1 MKWYLFLIVITA
13 FIACDSSKEV
23 KQIYTERFTIGRI
36 DSLQKVDENTS
47 DTLQNIQTILLGLE
61 LGADSVTS
69 YNQLQKKLQKE
80 ADGSFLFAFPN
91 PKLAMIVKPY
101 FYQNKLW
108 KVELYEKSP
117 QKRDDYDTDELKVLT
132 TILSKYYPEEN
143 IDEMPLS
150 SVMDI
155 PGETTSFKVK
165 DNLMVAVRFH
175 PSQGITVGYIDLYA
189 IRQMEILKNKQ
200 IKDMAKDL

>member
-23 KQIYTERFTIGRI
+23 KEVYTERFTIGRI
-36 DSLQKVDENTS
+36 DSLQKADESTS
-47 DTLQNIQTILLGLE
+47 DTLQSIQAILLGLE
-61 LGADSVTS
+61 FGADSVTS

-80 ADGSFLFAFPN
+80 VDGSFLFAFPN
-91 PKLAMIVKPY
+91 PQLVMIVKPY
-101 FYQNKLW
+101 FYQNRLW

-117 QKRDDYDTDELKVLT
+117 QKRDDYNNDGLKVLT

-143 IDEMPLS
+143 IDEMPLF

-165 DNLMVAVRFH
+165 NNLMVAVRFH
-175 PSQGITVGYIDLYA
+175 PSQGITVGYINLYA
-189 IRQMEILKNKQ
+189 IQQMESIKNKQ
-200 IKDMAKDL
+200 MKDLSKDL